1 MDAHISDP
9 PTDCTELFERKGM
22 NFDLEMQKRVTY
34 KYDLPNSRLRT
45 NWPGA
50 VGMGNATAGFDTD
63 DTIGTSGLAESCSW
77 GISSSG
83 CAAAKTSTPSGQR
96 KST

>member
-1 MDAHISDP
+1 
-9 PTDCTELFERKGM
+9 M

-50 VGMGNATAGFDTD
+50 VGIGNATAGFDTD
-63 DTIGTSGLAESCSW
+63 DTIGTSGLAESCSR